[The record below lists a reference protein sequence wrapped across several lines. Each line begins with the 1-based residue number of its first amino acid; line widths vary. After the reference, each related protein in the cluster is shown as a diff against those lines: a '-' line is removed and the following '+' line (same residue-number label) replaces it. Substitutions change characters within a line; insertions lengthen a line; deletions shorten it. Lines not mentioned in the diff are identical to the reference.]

1 MQEEVNYLH
10 ILFNLVYRDIK
21 DRGRNLNNVI
31 LRYHKYVKPAFEE
44 YIKPTI
50 KMADVVI
57 PRGAENTVAIDL
69 VSQHLK
75 YQLSKILGPNIDIK
89 KTDSGL
95 ALLSHEIIDP
105 KHLFTEGR
113 IIVHEDSSQ
122 LDLLKEILTDF
133 LNGKNILYYK
143 IFIENMLR
151 SLTSLYNMKITK
163 LESDRETFLTE
174 FDNFSCIE
182 SSIKRIL
189 LYKHII
195 LSESD
200 CEIIE

>member
-1 MQEEVNYLH
+1 
-10 ILFNLVYRDIK
+10 
-21 DRGRNLNNVI
+21 
-31 LRYHKYVKPAFEE
+31 
-44 YIKPTI
+44 
-50 KMADVVI
+50 MADVVI